1 MKGKRVP
8 LVRWRWIAVVSVLLL
23 WPGAF
28 GAKWE
33 SSSTSGTDAVLVAQ
47 ASASASTQAATTEK
61 GVGSEAVEPPG
72 DSERATEP
80 PADAA
85 SRDSADQQS
94 VGGEAEVAAAEEHH
108 GGGHADPVGP
118 VLLGVV
124 IIILAARLG
133 GHLFEVVGQP
143 AVLGELTVGVILG
156 NLPLIGITALE
167 FLKVDYSSG
176 VAPHGLL
183 GMAGVT
189 IDHLSRIGVVLLLF
203 QVGLETT
210 VGEMRR
216 VGLSA
221 FLVATFGV
229 IAPILL
235 GWGCGAVL
243 LPNHHWTV
251 HMYLGATLAATSV
264 GITARVLQDLG
275 KSTTK
280 EAQIILGA
288 AVIDD
293 VMGLVVLAAAQGVI
307 TAIGDPSGGS
317 FGAADL
323 VAILLKAV
331 GFLFGALL
339 LGQYISRPLFKVA
352 SYLRGQGLLV
362 VTGLA
367 ICFLFAWA
375 ANVVGLAP
383 IVGAFA
389 AGLILE
395 KVQYR
400 ELAERSGGH
409 ELEELIEPIAALL
422 VPIFFVEMG
431 IQVDL
436 RSFTDPTMLGLGAA
450 LTVAAI
456 IGKQVCSFGVLE
468 KGVDKLSVGLGMIPR
483 GEVGLIFAAIG
494 LQMKIG
500 SERVVDPHTYSAI
513 VAMVMITTMVTPPL
527 LKWSLTR
534 HDRVEKAETE
544 KVAP

>member
-1 MKGKRVP
+1 MTGTSNRRVA
-8 LVRWRWIAVVSVLLL
+8 WRWIAVAAVLLV
-23 WPGAF
+23 WPGALGITWPE
-28 GAKWE
+28 GAARE
-33 SSSTSGTDAVLVAQ
+33 EAIAAVTEEAAGAQ
-47 ASASASTQAATTEK
+47 QAGA
-61 GVGSEAVEPPG
+61 
-72 DSERATEP
+72 
-80 PADAA
+80 
-85 SRDSADQQS
+85 
-94 VGGEAEVAAAEEHH
+94 GGESVAAAPNSGSETAGEHTAGGEGH

-124 IIILAARLG
+124 IIILAARIG
-133 GHLFEVVGQP
+133 GHLFELAGQP
-143 AVLGELTVGVILG
+143 AVLGELVVGVILG
-156 NLPLIGITALE
+156 NLTLVGITQLE

-176 VAPHGLL
+176 VAPHGTL
-183 GMAGVT
+183 GLAGVT

-203 QVGLETT
+203 QVGLETS
-210 VGEMRR
+210 VNEMRR

-221 FLVATFGV
+221 FLVALFGV
-229 IAPILL
+229 VAPIGL

-293 VMGLVVLAAAQGVI
+293 VMGLVVLAAAQGII
-307 TAIGDPSGGS
+307 TALNNPTGGE
-317 FGAADL
+317 FGAAEL
-323 VAILLKAV
+323 IAILAKAV

-339 LGQYISRPLFKVA
+339 LGQFISRPLFKFA
-352 SYLRGQGLLV
+352 SILRGKGLLV
-362 VTGLA
+362 ITGLA

-400 ELAERSGGH
+400 ELAGRDGYH
-409 ELEELIEPIAALL
+409 ELEEAIEPIAALL

-431 IQVDL
+431 IHVDL
-436 RSFTDPTMLGLGAA
+436 RSFTDPAMLGLGAA

-456 IGKQVCSFGVLE
+456 IGKQVCSFGVLD
-468 KGVDKLSVGLGMIPR
+468 KSVDRLSVGLGMIPR

-494 LQMKIG
+494 LQLKIG
-500 SERVVDPHTYSAI
+500 SERVVDDHTYSAL

-534 HDRVEKAETE
+534 RNHAAQE
-544 KVAP
+544 